1 MKTNYEKPKWT
12 DKWGYIKSVKLE
24 VNLVCIE
31 QKGGWMTYEQFGSWN
46 TKQGSDKALNLYN
59 SIILSIHWKC
69 VG

>member
-1 MKTNYEKPKWT
+1 MNKYKIMQTNFKKPKFT

-46 TKQGSDKALNLYN
+46 TKQGSDKALKFYN
-59 SIILSIHWKC
+59 QIINN
-69 VG
+69 